1 MIKRLSNHRKNA
13 EKYFAELKAGNEQ
26 GLNYLYNAYYR
37 YYAYRAFRFVKDD
50 LVADA
55 IAQEAFLRLWIMRTV
70 IRDVAQLHEFLGN
83 QLREAGK
90 AYFGKTI
97 NRFYRS
103 MLRLDGIENVDDFM
117 LGYEWEEGD
126 TEDTVHLEQL
136 EEEKRRHLEKLNDL
150 LPNLD
155 DRQQLFIRLCLKFDF
170 NYERIAHHLGGI
182 SDYEVAQR
190 VERCIANLK
199 AALAD
204 TGKLDMAGSTRP
216 IVTEGTL
223 TDEQAQVLA
232 LRYDLHYSFEEIAR
246 AMQLDDIRVK
256 SLFIQAHAVIRKSQ
270 KSA

>member
-1 MIKRLSNHRKNA
+1 MLNTCHMIKRLSNHRKNA

-26 GLNYLYNAYYR
+26 GLNYFYNAYYR

-155 DRQQLFIRLCLKFDF
+155 DRQQLSIRLCLKFDF
-170 NYERIAHHLGGI
+170 NYERIEIGRAH
-182 SDYEVAQR
+182 V
-190 VERCIANLK
+190 
-199 AALAD
+199 
-204 TGKLDMAGSTRP
+204 
-216 IVTEGTL
+216 
-223 TDEQAQVLA
+223 
-232 LRYDLHYSFEEIAR
+232 
-246 AMQLDDIRVK
+246 
-256 SLFIQAHAVIRKSQ
+256 
-270 KSA
+270 